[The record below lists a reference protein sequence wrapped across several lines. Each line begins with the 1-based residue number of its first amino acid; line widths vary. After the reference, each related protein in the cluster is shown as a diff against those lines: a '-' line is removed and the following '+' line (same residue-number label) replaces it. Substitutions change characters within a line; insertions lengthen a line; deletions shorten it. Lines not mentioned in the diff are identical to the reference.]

1 MLDIK
6 QIRSDPDLVRAN
18 LKKRNDPSYMKMLD
32 ELIGF
37 DVLWRKNQAGLD
49 KERHERNRIALE
61 ISNLKKE
68 KKDADALIRSM
79 KSISSSI
86 EKKEKDIADLRKKMD
101 GILHRLPNLLH
112 ESVPVGLD
120 DTQNVEVRRW
130 GTLKKPSFKL
140 KSHNELLESLD
151 LADIERAA
159 KVSGARF
166 YYLKNDLVMLDF
178 ALMKFALDFLIGRGY
193 TIMETPLMIRRKP
206 MEGAVA
212 LSDFEDMLY
221 KIEGE
226 DLYMIATSE
235 HALAG
240 YHMDETLDPKSLPLK
255 YAGLSACFRKEA
267 GSHGKDTKGIFR
279 VHQFNKI
286 EQFIFST
293 PETSWEEHEKLI
305 KNAEYLFQALELPYR
320 LVNICTGDI
329 GTVAAKKYDLE
340 VWMPHQNAYRE
351 MVSCSNC
358 TDYQSRKL
366 NIRYGKE
373 GTEKELVHT
382 LNSTAIATSR
392 AIVAILENNQQ
403 KDSTVSIPK
412 VLWPYMN
419 GKKVLGIPS
428 KSKKE

>member
-6 QIRSDPDLVRAN
+6 QIRKDPNPIRAN
-18 LKKRNDPSYMKMLD
+18 LKKRNNPEYIKMLD
-32 ELIGF
+32 ELIKS
-37 DVLWRKNQAGLD
+37 DTDWRNQQADLD
-49 KERHERNRIALE
+49 TIKHDRNKKALD
-61 ISNLKKE
+61 ISTLKKQ
-68 KKDADALIRSM
+68 KKDATKEIQSMRSL
-79 KSISSSI
+79 SESI
-86 EKKEKDIADLRKKMD
+86 EKKQKSIENVRQNIDDL
-101 GILHRLPNLLH
+101 LHRLPNLLH
-112 ESVPVGLD
+112 ETVPTGKDETENKEL
-120 DTQNVEVRRW
+120 RKW
-130 GTLKKPSFKL
+130 GEIKTYDFPL
-140 KSHNELLESLD
+140 KSHNDLLDSLD
-151 LADIERAA
+151 GADIQRAA
-159 KVSGARF
+159 KVAGSRF
-166 YYLKNDLVMLDF
+166 YYLKNDIVMLDF
-178 ALMKFALDFLIGRGY
+178 ALMKFALDFLRERGY
-193 TIMETPLMIRRKP
+193 TVMETPLMIRRKP
-206 MEGAVA
+206 MEGAVS

-240 YHMDETLDPKSLPLK
+240 YHMDETLDPETLPLN

-286 EQFIFST
+286 EQFIFTT
-293 PETSWEEHEKLI
+293 PQNSWAEHDKLI
-305 KNAEYLFQALELPYR
+305 KNAEDLFKKLELPYR
-320 LVNICTGDI
+320 IVNICTGDI

-373 GTEKELVHT
+373 GAEKELVHT

-403 KDSTVSIPK
+403 KDGTVTIPK
-412 VLWPYMN
+412 VLRPYMN
-419 GKKVLGIPS
+419 GQKVLGKPQ
-428 KSKKE
+428 

>member
-6 QIRSDPDLVRAN
+6 QIRKDPEPIRAN
-18 LKKRNDPSYMKMLD
+18 LKKRNNPKYLKMLD
-32 ELIGF
+32 QLIKS
-37 DVLWRKNQAGLD
+37 DTDWRNQQKDLD
-49 KERHERNRIALE
+49 SIKHDRNKKALE
-61 ISNLKKE
+61 ISTLKKQ
-68 KKDADALIRSM
+68 KKDATKEIQSMRSL
-79 KSISSSI
+79 SESI
-86 EKKEKDIADLRKKMD
+86 EKKQKSIENVRQNIDD
-101 GILHRLPNLLH
+101 ILHRLPNLLH
-112 ESVPVGLD
+112 ETVPIGKDETENKEL
-120 DTQNVEVRRW
+120 RKW
-130 GTLKKPSFKL
+130 GKIKTYNFPL
-140 KSHNELLESLD
+140 KSHNDLLDSLD
-151 LADIERAA
+151 GADIERAA
-159 KVSGARF
+159 KVAGSRF

-178 ALMKFALDFLIGRGY
+178 ALMKFALDFLRERGY
-193 TIMETPLMIRRKP
+193 TVMETPFMIRRKP
-206 MEGAVA
+206 MEGAVS

-240 YHMDETLDPKSLPLK
+240 YHMDETLNPETLPLK
-255 YAGLSACFRKEA
+255 YAGLSTCFRKEA

-286 EQFIFST
+286 EQFIFTT
-293 PETSWEEHEKLI
+293 PEKSWEEHEKLM
-305 KNAEYLFQALELPYR
+305 KNAEDLFKKLELPYR
-320 LVNICTGDI
+320 IVNICTGDI

-366 NIRYGKE
+366 KIRYGKE
-373 GTEKELVHT
+373 GGELNLVHT

-403 KDSTVSIPK
+403 KDGTVTIPK
-412 VLWPYMN
+412 ALQPYMN
-419 GKKVLGIPS
+419 NKKVIEKPP
-428 KSKKE
+428 

>member
-6 QIRSDPDLVRAN
+6 QIRKDPDPIRTN
-18 LKKRNDPSYMKMLD
+18 LKKRNNPKYIKMLD
-32 ELIGF
+32 QLITN
-37 DVLWRKNQAGLD
+37 DKDWRTQQATLD
-49 KERHERNRIALE
+49 SIKHNRNKKAQN
-61 ISNLKKE
+61 ISTLKKQ
-68 KKDADALIRSM
+68 KKDASKEIQSM
-79 KSISSSI
+79 RTLSESI
-86 EKKEKDIADLRKKMD
+86 EKKQKSIETLKQDIDNL
-101 GILHRLPNLLH
+101 LHRIPNLLH
-112 ESVPVGLD
+112 ETVPTGKDETENAELRKCGKIKTYD
-120 DTQNVEVRRW
+120 F
-130 GTLKKPSFKL
+130 PL
-140 KSHNELLESLD
+140 KSHNDLLDSLD
-151 LADIERAA
+151 GADIERAA
-159 KVSGARF
+159 KVAGSRF
-166 YYLKNDLVMLDF
+166 YYLKNDIVMLDF
-178 ALMKFALDFLIGRGY
+178 ALMKYALDFLREKGY
-193 TIMETPLMIRRKP
+193 TVMETPLMIRRKP
-206 MEGAVA
+206 MEGAVS

-240 YHMDETLDPKSLPLK
+240 YHMDETLDPKTLPLK

-286 EQFIFST
+286 EQFIFTT
-293 PETSWEEHEKLI
+293 PENSWAEHDKLI
-305 KNAEYLFQALELPYR
+305 KNAEDLFKNLQLPYR
-320 LVNICTGDI
+320 IVNICTGDI

-366 NIRYGKE
+366 NIRYGQE
-373 GTEKELVHT
+373 GAEKELVHT

-403 KDSTVSIPK
+403 KDGTVTIPK
-412 VLWPYMN
+412 VLQPYMN
-419 GKKVLGIPS
+419 NQKLLGKPQ
-428 KSKKE
+428 